1 MRCRQDRGGH
11 DQAEWPEGETI
22 SAWIDPH
29 HLPHLRVFKFFADD
43 TLHQELLLRRN
54 GPLGA
59 DPYPIKSYHEYMT
72 FLLSL
77 VFHAPKPIKLGSKKS
92 STKLWGAVK
101 HFKKS
106 KNLKYSKKLKKLK
119 KIKNIAK
126 LSAIALEM
134 AFSLKSYISNNFGQ
148 ANKKFYRN
156 FFHLNSKI
164 WTSKSG
170 LRIEFRRPGSEISP
184 KNTFSSFLE
193 GKLQNSRATLQ
204 NNDAS
209 STLCLRQEIP
219 HPNKQHW
226 LYKVNRLSSCNVSG
240 K

>member
-1 MRCRQDRGGH
+1 MR
-11 DQAEWPEGETI
+11 
-22 SAWIDPH
+22 
-29 HLPHLRVFKFFADD
+29 
-43 TLHQELLLRRN
+43 
-54 GPLGA
+54 LGT
-59 DPYPIKSYHEYMT
+59 YPIKFYHEYTT

-77 VFHAPKPIKLGSKKS
+77 VFHAPKPIKLGSKGS
-92 STKLWGAVK
+92 STKLRGAVK

-106 KNLKYSKKLKKLK
+106 KNQKYFKKLKIFK

-156 FFHLNSKI
+156 FFHFNPKI
-164 WTSKSG
+164 RTSKSG

-193 GKLQNSRATLQ
+193 GKLQNSRANCKIMMHQ
-204 NNDAS
+204 A
-209 STLCLRQEIP
+209 LCA
-219 HPNKQHW
+219 
-226 LYKVNRLSSCNVSG
+226 
-240 K
+240 

>member
-1 MRCRQDRGGH
+1 
-11 DQAEWPEGETI
+11 
-22 SAWIDPH
+22 
-29 HLPHLRVFKFFADD
+29 
-43 TLHQELLLRRN
+43 
-54 GPLGA
+54 
-59 DPYPIKSYHEYMT
+59 MT

-156 FFHLNSKI
+156 FFHLNPKI
-164 WTSKSG
+164 RTSKSG

-193 GKLQNSRATLQ
+193 GKLQIHVR
-204 NNDAS
+204 
-209 STLCLRQEIP
+209 LCKIMMHQAL
-219 HPNKQHW
+219 
-226 LYKVNRLSSCNVSG
+226 CA
-240 K
+240 